1 VLLDTPIL
9 NIVNGKITPDD
20 SHYNDIGEVEW
31 DGNNVEWEGNN
42 FEWQRLVE
50 LEEYSEDDLGKI
62 EIFYRHPGVTTSTII
77 TNDGTILKPKYN
89 PTFIPSVSFTL
100 EKDRW
105 GNYKLFNI
113 ERVRG
118 KHILY
123 ATKVQ
128 EGGLI
133 TNNSYL
139 FDAYYLVPKDAEAL

>member
-1 VLLDTPIL
+1 
-9 NIVNGKITPDD
+9 
-20 SHYNDIGEVEW
+20 
-31 DGNNVEWEGNN
+31 
-42 FEWQRLVE
+42 

-133 TNNSYL
+133 TDNSNYL
-139 FDAYYLVPKDAEAL
+139 AHNTLYLKMQKPYSLLYNILKIII